1 MNQKILI
8 AYYTHSGNTKKIAEL
23 IQEETNGTLFEII
36 PEKAYPEDYNTV
48 VQQAKE
54 EISAGFKP
62 KLKSVI
68 ENIGAYDIVFI
79 GSPNWWSTNAPPID
93 TFLTE
98 NDLSGKT
105 VVPFCTHGGGGQA
118 KTAKDVAALCPNSTV
133 LEGFS
138 ISDSNVDKA
147 KPEIS
152 KWLNKIG
159 MIE

>member
-8 AYYTHSGNTKKIAEL
+8 AYYTHSGNTKKIAEQ
-23 IQEETNGTLFEII
+23 IRNETNGTLFEIV

-54 EISAGFKP
+54 EINAGFKP
-62 KLKSVI
+62 ALKRKI
-68 ENIGAYDIVFI
+68 DDIHEYDVVFV

-105 VVPFCTHGGGGQA
+105 VVPFCTHGGGGPA
-118 KTAKDVAALCPNSTV
+118 RTAQDVAVLCPDSTV

-138 ISDSNVDKA
+138 VSDKNIGKA
-147 KPEIS
+147 GAQVSE
-152 KWLNKIG
+152 WLKKIG
-159 MIE
+159 VI

>member
-8 AYYTHSGNTKKIAEL
+8 AYYTHSGNTKKIAEQ
-23 IQEETNGTLFEII
+23 IQNETGGTLFEII

-54 EISAGFKP
+54 EINAGFKP
-62 KLKSVI
+62 ALKTKVD
-68 ENIGAYDIVFI
+68 NINAYDVVFI

-118 KTAKDVAALCPNSTV
+118 RTARDVAALCPDSTV
-133 LEGFS
+133 SEGLS
-138 ISDSNVDKA
+138 VSDKEIGKANVRIS
-147 KPEIS
+147 E
-152 KWLNKIG
+152 WLKKIG
-159 MIE
+159 MI